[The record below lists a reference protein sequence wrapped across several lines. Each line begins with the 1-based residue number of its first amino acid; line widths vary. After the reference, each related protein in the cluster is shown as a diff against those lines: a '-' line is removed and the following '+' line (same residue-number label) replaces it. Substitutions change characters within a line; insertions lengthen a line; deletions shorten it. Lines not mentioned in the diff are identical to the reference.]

1 ALAIYALVGLRRQR
15 AESNEAML
23 KYFVMGAVF
32 SGVFLYG
39 TALMYG
45 ATGSTK
51 FGAEILPGR
60 DLYALLG
67 AALMAA
73 GLLFKVGSVP
83 FHAWAPDAYTGA
95 PVAVTGLMGAI
106 IKVGGFAGLGALW
119 LGIAAGKPVALDAA
133 IIPSASGRAVLEPLS
148 ILIVIA
154 AILSLVVGNFAA
166 LKQTSVRRLIG
177 FSAIAHA
184 GYMTLAFVLP
194 AAGEAIDLRALWLYA
209 VGYALAT
216 AGALSAVAALAG
228 TDDAKDDLAGL
239 HGRGRQAPVYGFA
252 LTIFLA
258 SFAGLPPTLGFLGK
272 FAVLGQVVS
281 YGGWLIALVGLIA
294 AVAGAGAYLRL
305 VVQLWAGTPRDE
317 VAVGTQTLTRWGVVV
332 AAVLVIALTALP
344 SVLPQTRP
352 APAASVPAAAPAAVV
367 E

>member
-1 ALAIYALVGLRRQR
+1 
-15 AESNEAML
+15 
-23 KYFVMGAVF
+23 
-32 SGVFLYG
+32 
-39 TALMYG
+39 
-45 ATGSTK
+45 
-51 FGAEILPGR
+51 
-60 DLYALLG
+60 
-67 AALMAA
+67 
-73 GLLFKVGSVP
+73 
-83 FHAWAPDAYTGA
+83 
-95 PVAVTGLMGAI
+95 
-106 IKVGGFAGLGALW
+106 
-119 LGIAAGKPVALDAA
+119 
-133 IIPSASGRAVLEPLS
+133 VLEPLS

-281 YGGWLIALVGLIA
+281 YGGWLIALVGLVA

-352 APAASVPAAAPAAVV
+352 APAANVPAAAPAAVV
-367 E
+367 K